1 MATPERRG
9 SFWTT
14 LPGVLT
20 GVAAIVTAVG
30 TLVAALV
37 AAGIIRPPGTEA
49 GRLQVTASVQGFGT
63 VQVGQGSPASVVTI
77 SNLGKGAA
85 TVTAELGGSNP
96 GDFKI
101 TDNAC
106 AGASLGAS
114 TTCQLQLAF
123 SPRSQGDK
131 VATLGFGAG
140 NAPNPPGLRFTGT
153 GRGVA
158 LVTFEPATVSIR
170 LSSIRGTPPTSG
182 TKTLTI
188 TNTGTGDLTI
198 NSVRSD
204 DLGGHFSV
212 SPGCDSRVLAP
223 NQACQ
228 VTVRFTATTFGQ
240 FSARLQVFDSLSPGL
255 HLVPV
260 SGYRGLLIV
269 PIVPGPSS

>member
-1 MATPERRG
+1 MAAPDRG
-9 SFWTT
+9 RSFWTT

-20 GVAAIVTAVG
+20 GIAAIVTAVG
-30 TLVAALV
+30 SLVAALV
-37 AAGIIRPPGTEA
+37 AAGIIRTGGTEE

-77 SNLGKGAA
+77 SNLGKGLA
-85 TVTAELGGSNP
+85 TVTADLGGTNP

-114 TTCQLQLAF
+114 TTCQLQVAF
-123 SPRSQGDK
+123 SPKSQGDK
-131 VATLGFGAG
+131 VATLGFKAG
-140 NAPNPPGLRFTGT
+140 NAPTPPGLRFTGT

-158 LVTFEPATVSIR
+158 LITFEPATVSIS
-170 LSSIRGTPPTSG
+170 LSSLTGTPPTSG

-204 DLGGHFSV
+204 DLSGHFSV
-212 SPGCDSRVLAP
+212 TSGCDARVLAP

-240 FSARLQVFDSLSPGL
+240 FSARLQVFDSLQPGL
-255 HLVPV
+255 QLVPV
-260 SGYRGLLIV
+260 SGYRGLVII
-269 PIVPGPSS
+269 PIVPRPST